1 MYNMDM
7 AIRTFMLNEQEGV
20 ALRARYD
27 RCKEGA
33 TRSRYQAIWMYGTG
47 YPVDEIIQVVGCSR
61 SSLMNWRRTYLDRG
75 AEGLEDERVGGN
87 RSKLTA
93 AQREDLKTHL
103 QSSTPAMVLGPQT
116 ATKEGQF
123 WTVPD
128 VHQAVE
134 KWYGVTYGSA
144 TSIRN
149 LLASSGFSYQRPAKI
164 FKSRRPSQVVEFE
177 EAFEKKISMSSK
189 TPPKR

>member
-1 MYNMDM
+1 MNNTDM
-7 AIRTFMLNEQEGV
+7 AIRPFMLNEQEGV

-93 AQREDLKTHL
+93 AQREDPFAEFHAGDGTGSSNGDERGAVLDGAGCPSGRGKMVWRDLWLRNVHSKPAGQQWVQLPTSGQDL
-103 QSSTPAMVLGPQT
+103 QIPAP
-116 ATKEGQF
+116 F
-123 WTVPD
+123 
-128 VHQAVE
+128 
-134 KWYGVTYGSA
+134 
-144 TSIRN
+144 
-149 LLASSGFSYQRPAKI
+149 SGGRI
-164 FKSRRPSQVVEFE
+164 
-177 EAFEKKISMSSK
+177 
-189 TPPKR
+189 

>member
-1 MYNMDM
+1 
-7 AIRTFMLNEQEGV
+7 
-20 ALRARYD
+20 
-27 RCKEGA
+27 
-33 TRSRYQAIWMYGTG
+33 
-47 YPVDEIIQVVGCSR
+47 
-61 SSLMNWRRTYLDRG
+61 MNWRRTYLDRG
-75 AEGLEDERVGGN
+75 AERLEDERVGGN

-177 EAFEKKISMSSK
+177 EAFEKKLSMSSK